1 MPNTRKVAE
10 LPDVLE
16 TTQEVQAQLEAES
29 RDLFIVNEVLKQE
42 IPVEIKSTGDVAAA
56 LERSEIIQ
64 TNLGA
69 VVENLEDV
77 NQVLAE
83 EVARRKSA
91 EKKLTETRADLADTK
106 AQLADAKDHP

>member
-29 RDLFIVNEVLKQE
+29 RDLFVVNEVLKQE

-106 AQLADAKDHP
+106 AQLADAKDHQ